1 MRVALITVVA
11 LVGVARADGE
21 VPELSV
27 PARSAQF
34 AFTLLEH
41 FADMRPVNAA
51 PTVATPEPSIT
62 QLGLVGMRFS
72 FIAGERQISEH
83 VAFDLA
89 LGGQVGRHG
98 GFAYDAAVLPLG
110 LGVRLGPDSFLALGT
125 GIAAMGATGSLDDAV
140 LVPIQLELEY
150 GLTYHLIVRARD
162 SFVLGADG
170 RRDGAPSLPLGDEL
184 EGMVG
189 LRFGKSDTTN
199 LPMGYFIGVA
209 YKEMLGTRYVGLSL
223 GYALGG
229 TP

>member
-1 MRVALITVVA
+1 MRVALCLIGLA
-11 LVGVARADGE
+11 GVARADGD
-21 VPELSV
+21 VPDLAV

-41 FADMRPVNAA
+41 FADMRPVTAVPVVA
-51 PTVATPEPSIT
+51 PDPAIT

-72 FIAGERQISEH
+72 FIAGDRQVSEH
-83 VAFDLA
+83 LAFDVA
-89 LGGQVGRHG
+89 VGGQIGRHG

-110 LGVRLGPDSFLALGT
+110 IGVRLGADSFLALGT

-162 SFVLGADG
+162 SFVFGADG
-170 RRDGAPSLPLGDEL
+170 RRDGAPSLPIGDEL

-189 LRFGKSDTTN
+189 VRVGKADNPSV
-199 LPMGYFIGVA
+199 PMGYFIGVA
-209 YKEMLGTRYVGLSL
+209 YKEMLDTRYIGLSL
-223 GYALGG
+223 GYAVGG
-229 TP
+229 TQ